1 MADLEAVRTVS
12 NLHKERVQLVLAL
25 KIHVFIQRRVG
36 REVDGEDHVFQK
48 KKEKKLRRCFFTEG
62 GKLTPTSKPAASVLR
77 SLLCRHQRR
86 RRDTEPSPQRS
97 VPGPA

>member
-36 REVDGEDHVFQK
+36 REVDGEDHVFQNK
-48 KKEKKLRRCFFTEG
+48 KKKRN
-62 GKLTPTSKPAASVLR
+62 
-77 SLLCRHQRR
+77 
-86 RRDTEPSPQRS
+86 
-97 VPGPA
+97 